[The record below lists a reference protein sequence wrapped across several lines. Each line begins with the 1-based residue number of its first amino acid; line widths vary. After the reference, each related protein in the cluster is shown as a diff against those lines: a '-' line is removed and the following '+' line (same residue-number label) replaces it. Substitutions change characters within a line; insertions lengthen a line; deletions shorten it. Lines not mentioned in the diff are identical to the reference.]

1 MSSQIIWRVK
11 KFPEFSEFCSRN
23 FKFKLNA
30 RHIIYM
36 HLFDTR
42 KCEEGKE
49 RRKEE
54 RESELVELDKGYKGV
69 TVVKRTKRTHAKR

>member
-1 MSSQIIWRVK
+1 
-11 KFPEFSEFCSRN
+11 
-23 FKFKLNA
+23 
-30 RHIIYM
+30 M

>member
-1 MSSQIIWRVK
+1 
-11 KFPEFSEFCSRN
+11 
-23 FKFKLNA
+23 
-30 RHIIYM
+30 M
-36 HLFDTR
+36 HLFDSR

-54 RESELVELDKGYKGV
+54 RESIFELVELDKGYKGG